1 MKLGVLGGTFDPVHI
16 GHLILAESARDQLGL
31 DRVLFVPAGH
41 PWRKEGREIA
51 SSGDR
56 VAMLRLAIEGND
68 PFAVSLVE
76 VEQVG
81 PSYTHVTL
89 KEIAEANSGAEMY
102 FILGRDALTDL
113 PNWKDP
119 DRIMELATLVA
130 AERVGE
136 VIAAPVQGVARATWL
151 QMPLIEISATAIRE
165 RVRRGRS
172 IRYLV
177 PPAVEAYIRE
187 RGLYATAAA

>member
-1 MKLGVLGGTFDPVHI
+1 MRLGVLGGTFDPVHL
-16 GHLILAESARDQLGL
+16 GHLVLAESARDQLGL
-31 DRVLFVPAGH
+31 DRVLFVPTGQ
-41 PWRKEGREIA
+41 PWRKEGRAIA
-51 SSGDR
+51 PSGDR
-56 VAMLRLAIEGND
+56 VAMLRLAIEGNES
-68 PFAVSLVE
+68 FAVSLIE

-89 KEIAEANSGAEMY
+89 NEIAEANSGAEMY
-102 FILGRDALTDL
+102 FILGRDALADL

-119 DRIMELATLVA
+119 GRIMELATLVA

-136 VIAAPVQGVARATWL
+136 VIAAPVQGIARATWL

-165 RVRRGRS
+165 RVRQGRS

-177 PPAVEAYIRE
+177 PPAVEAYIRVH
-187 RGLYATAAA
+187 GLYATSLA